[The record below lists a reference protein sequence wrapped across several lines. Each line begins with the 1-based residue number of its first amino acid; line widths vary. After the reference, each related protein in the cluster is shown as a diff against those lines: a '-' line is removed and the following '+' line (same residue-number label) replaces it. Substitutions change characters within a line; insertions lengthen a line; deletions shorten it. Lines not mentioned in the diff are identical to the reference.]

1 MPCAG
6 TPAKPAI
13 SQAAGSDATTAS
25 ISISKAFTAVNYT
38 ITLVDVNTPTNTASE
53 VLTPAAGEA
62 GPWTRTLTA
71 PAKGTYRF
79 EVRCC
84 AGCCEQQ
91 LLMLRVYAKGGS
103 VLVKCAT

>member
-13 SQAAGSDATTAS
+13 SQAAGSDANTAS
-25 ISISKAFTAVNYT
+25 ISISKAFTAINYT

-53 VLTPAAGEA
+53 VLTPAASEA

-84 AGCCEQQ
+84 AGQRGQ
-91 LLMLRVYAKGGS
+91 LHMWLAFAKGWS
-103 VLVKCAT
+103 FLVVCAS

>member
-25 ISISKAFTAVNYT
+25 ISISKAFTAINYT
-38 ITLVDVNTPTNTASE
+38 ITLVDVNNAATNKSE
-53 VLTPAAGEA
+53 VLTPAASEQ
-62 GPWTRTLTA
+62 GPWTYTMTA
-71 PAKGTYRF
+71 PAKGSYRF
-79 EVRCC
+79 EVRSC

-103 VLVKCAT
+103 VLVNCAS